1 VQSGVIEMGTE
12 SLVSFVHR
20 LPWGLIVL
28 LCLTLGLAPFRPP
41 HIVEK
46 LQMLFQ
52 NELRRP
58 IDWFDLFLHGAP
70 WALLLAK
77 VVVSLFGKRGF

>member
-1 VQSGVIEMGTE
+1 MIR
-12 SLVSFVHR
+12 SLFSFVHR
-20 LPWGLIVL
+20 LPWGLVVP

-58 IDWFDLFLHGAP
+58 IDWLDLFLHGAP

-77 VVVSLFGKRGF
+77 FLVSLFGKRGF

>member
-1 VQSGVIEMGTE
+1 MTTE
-12 SLVSFVHR
+12 NLLSFVHR
-20 LPWGLIVL
+20 LPWGLVVL

-41 HIVEK
+41 HVVEK

-52 NELRRP
+52 GTLQRP
-58 IDWFDLFLHGAP
+58 IDWLDLFLHGAP

-77 VVVSLFGKRGF
+77 VAVSLVGKRGL